1 MQARFELIKVVAY
14 VKGNERF
21 PKDLMEF
28 KSLKDAIAYCRS
40 ASANPIYARV
50 VVSCFDN
57 FWDEFI
63 DIEPKDFEY
72 YLSKKEWDPW
82 KPYTS

>member
-1 MQARFELIKVVAY
+1 MQARFELIKVVAF
-14 VKGNERF
+14 VKGKERF

-28 KSLKDAIAYCRS
+28 KTLKDAIMYCRS
-40 ASANPIYARV
+40 ASDNPMYTRV
-50 VVSCFDN
+50 VVSCYDN

-72 YLSKKEWDPW
+72 YLSKKE
-82 KPYTS
+82 

>member
-14 VKGNERF
+14 VKGYERF

-28 KSLKDAIAYCRS
+28 KTLKDAIAYCRS
-40 ASANPIYARV
+40 ASGNPMYSRV

-57 FWDEFI
+57 FGDEFI
-63 DIEPKDFEY
+63 DIEPKDFDD
-72 YLSKKEWDPW
+72 YLSKKE
-82 KPYTS
+82 